1 MPSSSNSQDTL
12 NRNRSRSVG
21 HILETNFDDPEPR
34 PGELANNAHSRSMDG
49 HQNAK
54 MSLAP
59 QPLETG
65 L

>member
-1 MPSSSNSQDTL
+1 MPTSSSQDTL
-12 NRNRSRSVG
+12 NRNKSRSVG
-21 HILETNFDDPEPR
+21 HILETNFDDPEPK

-49 HQNAK
+49 HQIAK